1 MKFHLNEKQA
11 LFDTIGFWIPI
22 GKLTS
27 LDTKLFDSYDTFK
40 NRKKYISKL
49 KTDETQYHPQ
59 LSLRRFELNK
69 KGHASKNYQEA
80 LFVQVSAPK
89 LILGS
94 SISDITCAEYNN
106 FIRRILYWLNK
117 FGIQTK
123 KEAVSSATVYE
134 IHPVLNIWMPDF
146 YNGFDSYDIF
156 DELAKYW
163 LPYLDSTSIVF
174 SDQTGWE
181 IQWHNGKNEVV
192 IYDKRAEIKRNG
204 FNCLPSSINLPVI
217 KDGITVMEKIKN
229 VIRFEIRLRSG
240 VNIRQKKQNLL
251 CEGNDLPANF
261 TVKDAFETDFC
272 HRIKQVYA
280 NKLFKNRPVF
290 HVSDYIADNP
300 DIMLSKYKPSNEKLK
315 KAACDLQMKNLSR
328 VSLSATQIKILTD
341 IGKGLPPNHTDEWIS
356 YLQNQIENDMAVQI
370 RKRNLQ

>member
-1 MKFHLNEKQA
+1 MKFHLNGKQA

-27 LDTKLFDSYDTFK
+27 LDTKLFDNYDAFK

-49 KTDETQYHPQ
+49 KTNETQYHPQ

-89 LILGS
+89 LTLGS
-94 SISDITCAEYNN
+94 NISDITCAEYNK

-117 FGIQTK
+117 FGIQAAK
-123 KEAVSSATVYE
+123 KAVSSATVYE

-146 YNGFDSYDIF
+146 YDGFDTFDIL
-156 DELAKYW
+156 DELAKYK
-163 LPYLDSTSIVF
+163 LPYLHPKTSLYE
-174 SDQTGWE
+174 QTGWK

-192 IYDKRAEIKRNG
+192 IYDKRDESEQNG
-204 FNCLPSSINLPVI
+204 FNCFPSSINLPVI
-217 KDGITVMEKIKN
+217 KDGKNVMEKIKN

-261 TVKDAFETDFC
+261 TVKDAFATDFC

-300 DIMLSKYKPSNEKLK
+300 DIILSSYKPSNEKLK
-315 KAACDLQMKNLSR
+315 KAAFDLQMKNLSR
-328 VSLSATQIKILTD
+328 VSLNATQIKILTD

-356 YLQNQIENDMAVQI
+356 YLQNQIKNDMAVQI
-370 RKRNLQ
+370 